1 MLKFFRTIRKKL
13 IEQNNVRKYLLYAI
27 GEILLVV
34 IGKPCPVRDNIWVE
48 TMYSPHAHRAV
59 RLRPPTGWYGICG
72 NLDIDLDTA
81 HIAYLRHAV
90 LVGDSVFS
98 TDMQSLRDRESII
111 ESLNLKNLRFP
122 C

>member
-1 MLKFFRTIRKKL
+1 MLKFFCTIRKKL
-13 IEQNNVRKYLLYAI
+13 IEQENIRKYLLYAI

-34 IGKPCPVRDNIWVE
+34 IGKLCPVRDYLSVE
-48 TMYSPHAHRAV
+48 TITPTATHRAV